1 MGFDRRDIRPTMDV
15 YTLDN
20 AYLGTVLAIIPGREP
35 SPEESAPAP
44 GREASTISGESLG
57 PMPTQPV
64 GNVGPETQSAR
75 AGYAAHPD
83 GAERLGRGALT
94 VGKWWGL
101 AARRTIPLDAVQTVS
116 LERVVL
122 KLKRDE
128 LPAWERGSVG
138 AWSVGAWSVGVLAM
152 SRRPWGV
159 SP

>member
-1 MGFDRRDIRPTMDV
+1 MSFDRRDVRPSMDV

-20 AYLGTVLAIIPGREP
+20 AYLGTVLAVVPGPEP
-35 SPEESAPAP
+35 AAGESPPAP
-44 GREASTISGESLG
+44 GREASAISGESLG

-64 GNVGPETQSAR
+64 GNAGPETQSAR
-75 AGYAAHPD
+75 AAYATQPD

-101 AARRTIPLDAVQTVS
+101 VARCTISLDAVQTVS

-128 LPAWERGSVG
+128 LRA
-138 AWSVGAWSVGVLAM
+138 
-152 SRRPWGV
+152 
-159 SP
+159 

>member
-1 MGFDRRDIRPTMDV
+1 MGFDRRDIRPAMDV

-20 AYLGTVLAIIPGREP
+20 VYLGTVLAVAPGPEP
-35 SPEESAPAP
+35 PAGEAASAP
-44 GREASTISGESLG
+44 GREASAISGESLG

-64 GNVGPETQSAR
+64 GNAGPETQSAR
-75 AGYAAHPD
+75 ARYATQPD

-122 KLKRDE
+122 RLKRDE
-128 LPAWERGSVG
+128 LPA
-138 AWSVGAWSVGVLAM
+138 
-152 SRRPWGV
+152 
-159 SP
+159 